1 MSKVNL
7 KHFLILACCFIPQ
20 FNSDSVASE
29 VFDLQSLQDF
39 GFDTEKQINREIA
52 DRVSECIDR
61 NISNACKVYGSSYWA
76 NDNSKYYSSFVA
88 QKKLFTLALTVG
100 TVFEENSIANKYIE
114 IISTLLSQKEH
125 FKDCLQEVASNLN
138 GLYFYVSCCCFFNKN
153 MRDEYFRRIRHDQK
167 FATHSVTNF
176 SDYLFLQTDFIVKK
190 LLESTK
196 FGNII
201 QQLNAMNNSYHD
213 STKHDW
219 YCYATQLNIFGE
231 PLLPGVIH
239 RRYEYK
245 TPTGSVITTI
255 TEKFD
260 HLYSYDDKY
269 ATIQPV
275 YYQLT
280 DSSKNQNLAYDL
292 NTSNLMIN
300 LTSDF
305 FKCGECTKSKGYDYV
320 EYKDSGKTWDEYGI
334 CFGEDNLFYDFRN
347 RLSTLGVDPDD
358 IKNSYPD
365 DKSYPL
371 SIDDMIEK
379 FSPRDFREKEKTSF
393 YSEVENIFEELKDII
408 AYNIKTY
415 QSINCREYNARLY
428 GVVQD
433 IVLHKTYQR
442 DSRSK
447 DLLREEY
454 SMYFK
459 CLKKLIKLF
468 PTMKP
473 DYIYNALRC
482 CGSWKNCDC
491 FVDFINEIICET
503 KNKNDWNLF
512 GLHKLFE
519 KLYRFINDDY
529 CFESNFGEK
538 CKILRMIDEDKE
550 LTDIK
555 KKIKDTDHIPS
566 NLSYNERVLAKY
578 RLEQTREDL
587 KTTLKKKISLNFIKK
602 VAVEIAKDVNEL
614 AKTGNAVCVYKI
626 FETFFQ

>member
-1 MSKVNL
+1 MNL

-39 GFDTEKQINREIA
+39 GFDTEKQINRKIA
-52 DRVSECIDR
+52 DCVSECIDR
-61 NISNACKVYGSSYWA
+61 NISNACEEYGSSYWA

-100 TVFEENSIANKYIE
+100 TVFEQNSIANKYIE
-114 IISTLLSQKEH
+114 IISTLLSQKEY
-125 FKDCLQEVASNLN
+125 FKDCLQKVASNLN
-138 GLYFYVSCCCFFNKN
+138 GLYFYISCCCFFNKN

-176 SDYLFLQTDFIVKK
+176 SDYLFLQTDFIVKR

-213 STKHDW
+213 SIKHDW

-231 PLLPGVIH
+231 PLLPGVMH
-239 RRYEYK
+239 RIYEYK
-245 TPTGSVITTI
+245 TPDGSVSTTI
-255 TEKFD
+255 TERFY
-260 HLYSYDDKY
+260 HLYSYADAY
-269 ATIQPV
+269 AKIQPV

-280 DSSKNQNLAYDL
+280 DSSKKQDLAYDL
-292 NTSNLMIN
+292 NTNNLLID

-305 FKCGECTKSKGYDYV
+305 FKCGECTKSKNYDYV
-320 EYKDSGKTWDEYGI
+320 EYKDSSETWDEYGI
-334 CFGEDNLFYDFRN
+334 CFGENNSIYNFRN
-347 RLSTLGVDPDD
+347 RLYMLGVNSDN
-358 IKNSYPD
+358 IERSYPD
-365 DKSYPL
+365 SKSYPL
-371 SIDDMIEK
+371 SIDDMIKK
-379 FSPRDFREKEKTSF
+379 FSPSDLYKNEKQVF
-393 YSEVENIFEELKDII
+393 YSEVENIFNELKDII
-408 AYNIKTY
+408 AHNIQTY
-415 QSINCREYNARLY
+415 QSIDCRDYNARLY

-442 DSRSK
+442 NSGDEYH
-447 DLLREEY
+447 LREEY

-459 CLKKLIKLF
+459 CLKRLIKLL
-468 PTMKP
+468 PTMNP

-482 CGSWKNCDC
+482 CRSWKDCDC
-491 FVDFINEIICET
+491 FVDFIETIINKT

-512 GLHKLFE
+512 GLHKLFVR
-519 KLYRFINDDY
+519 LYKFINDDY
-529 CFESNFGEK
+529 CYEGDFGEK

-566 NLSYNERVLAKY
+566 NLSYNERVLAKCQ
-578 RLEQTREDL
+578 LQQTQEDL
-587 KTTLKKKISLNFIKK
+587 KTTLKEKSFPNFIKK